1 MKLRELIEK
10 HGFTVDDY
18 DKTIDELVSK
28 GCGKGCFQDYK
39 LLSFVIDTV
48 IYDLDREAGE

>member
-10 HGFTVDDY
+10 NGFTVDDY
-18 DKTIDELVSK
+18 DKTIDELVK
-28 GCGKGCFQDYK
+28 NGVGKGCFQDYK
-39 LLSFVIDTV
+39 LLAFVIDTV